1 MTHQYSDAPTDR
13 DDDAELQAL
22 LRSAGARPAPPPA
35 MTDEVRAAVAA
46 EWRAV
51 VAARR
56 PQRRAVPWL
65 MAASAAALAVGAWFA
80 LTQPAAPGAVVAT
93 VARLGGPAEV
103 RHASASSWQALSAGT
118 DLRAGDRVRTRATG
132 GLALRRTDGLEVRL
146 DVETALALADDDRGR
161 LEAGRVYVDSGRGD
175 ARTDDFVLET
185 AFGSVRHLGTQ
196 YAVSLAPEA
205 MAVAVREGSVA
216 IDHGGSAALAS
227 AGESVTVSADGRI
240 ERASLAPHDAA
251 WRWAEATAPAFAID
265 GRTLDEFLEWAARET
280 GRRLVYASAAAAR
293 EAQQTLL
300 KGSVEG
306 LAPGQAID
314 AVLMTTPA
322 LEGRA
327 AGAQLRIE
335 QASPEDAP

>member
-1 MTHQYSDAPTDR
+1 MTHQYSDPPTDG
-13 DDDAELQAL
+13 DEDAELQAL
-22 LRSAGARPAPPPA
+22 LRAAGARPTPPPG
-35 MTDEVRAAVAA
+35 MSDEVRAAVAA

-51 VAARR
+51 VAAGRPRR
-56 PQRRAVPWL
+56 RTVPWL

-103 RHASASSWQALSAGT
+103 RHASASSWQTLSAGA

-132 GLALRRTDGLEVRL
+132 GVALRRTDGLEVRL
-146 DVETALALADDDRGR
+146 DVETAFALADVDRGR
-161 LEAGRVYVDSGRGD
+161 LETGRIYVDSGRGN
-175 ARTDDFVLET
+175 ARTDGFVVET

-196 YAVSLAPEA
+196 YAVRLAPA
-205 MAVAVREGSVA
+205 ALGVAVREGSVA
-216 IDHGGSAALAS
+216 IDHGGSDALAS

-251 WRWAEATAPAFAID
+251 WRWAEASAPAFAID

-280 GRRLVYASAAAAR
+280 GGRLVYASAAAAR
-293 EAQQTLL
+293 EAQQTVLQ
-300 KGSVEG
+300 GSVDG
-306 LAPGQAID
+306 LTPEQAID